1 MEDSIGTRSD
11 PAAQRWAIDDGV
23 TQLRLWGTEIVY
35 PLKAGQEPTIGASDV
50 CPIRIEDPSG
60 QVSRTHARVVGAQ
73 SGWNVRDLESKNGVY
88 IDGTQCREGLLVPGT
103 ELGIG
108 DVILI
113 AESRQLIALRGF
125 LARLIGWG
133 DRQEVDRALRMVRL
147 AATRHTPLVLSGEGD
162 LVPIALSLHTHVQ
175 GHEKPFILCDP
186 RRRRGDAD
194 VRSVANYKDPR
205 HALRAAIGGSLCL
218 LRRRLPPDA
227 SVVLAEIRR
236 SRPRVQL
243 IICAHGNA
251 RGLAELLVADPIVI
265 PPLAGRAHELDRI
278 ISEYATEAMRELGA
292 ARSTFT
298 EREHE
303 WVRTH
308 AASTL
313 TEIEKGTRRL
323 VALRAAGTPHN
334 AAARLGMAPV
344 SLIRWIGRRDVLD
357 ELRLKDP
364 PMPHD

>member
-1 MEDSIGTRSD
+1 MADSIGTRSD
-11 PAAQRWAIDDGV
+11 PAAQKWAIDDGV

-35 PLKAGQEPTIGASDV
+35 PLEAGQEPTIGASDA

-60 QVSRTHARVVGAQ
+60 QVSRTHARVVRTV
-73 SGWNVRDLESKNGVY
+73 SGWGVRDLESKNGVF

-133 DRQEVDRALRMVRL
+133 DREEVDRALRTVRL
-147 AATRHTPLVLSGEGD
+147 AATRRAPLMLAGEGD
-162 LVPIALSLHTHVQ
+162 LVPIASSLHTHVH
-175 GHEKPFILCDP
+175 GHDKPFIVCD
-186 RRRRGDAD
+186 RRRRQGNAD
-194 VRSVANYKDPR
+194 VRSVANYKDPLR
-205 HALRAAIGGSLCL
+205 ALRAAIGGSLCL
-218 LRRRLPPDA
+218 LRRRLPPNVSA
-227 SVVLAEIRR
+227 VLDEVRR

-243 IICAHGNA
+243 VICEYEKE
-251 RGLAELLVADPIVI
+251 RGLAESLVADPIVI
-265 PPLAGRAHELDRI
+265 PPLAGRGHELDRI
-278 ISEYATEAMRELGA
+278 ISEYATEAMRELGT
-292 ARSTFT
+292 ARSIFT

-303 WVRTH
+303 WVRMH

-323 VALRAAGTPHN
+323 VALRAAPTASH

-344 SLIRWIGRRDVLD
+344 SLMRWIGRRDVLD

-364 PMPHD
+364 PMPQD